1 MAFHNLPGALWDIQT
16 NANFNCACYG
26 NEFFNNAGVFR
37 KSQGS
42 GSSSI
47 QVTFT
52 NTGTVSALAGTIFVN
67 RGGIISGSYDT
78 AAGATINFSS
88 GGFTMGSEPPL
99 AVRDFVNS
107 PAGLLLSP
115 KVFRRISSWRA
126 RTSVL
131 TSTFQNNGAIT
142 NLTLNGAVLVSTN
155 TVTGTL
161 TWTAGTLVGPLS
173 IAQGGL
179 LNISGNMG
187 LQNVLTNSGTVTMTG
202 SAALTFYNNQT
213 SLLGGVY
220 NLPGALWDIQT
231 NANFNCACYG
241 NEFFNNAGVFRK
253 SQGSGS
259 SSIQVTFTNTGTVS
273 ALAGTIFVN
282 RGGIISGS
290 YDTAAGATINFSSGG
305 FTMGSEPAISGSG
318 LCEFTGGT
326 LTLTES
332 VPPNFSTGGRQPRAD
347 VHFPE

>member
-1 MAFHNLPGALWDIQT
+1 M
-16 NANFNCACYG
+16 
-26 NEFFNNAGVFR
+26 
-37 KSQGS
+37 
-42 GSSSI
+42 
-47 QVTFT
+47 
-52 NTGTVSALAGTIFVN
+52 
-67 RGGIISGSYDT
+67 
-78 AAGATINFSS
+78 
-88 GGFTMGSEPPL
+88 
-99 AVRDFVNS
+99 
-107 PAGLLLSP
+107 
-115 KVFRRISSWRA
+115 
-126 RTSVL
+126 L

-142 NLTLNGAVLVSTN
+142 NLTLSGAVLVSTN

-161 TWTAGTLVGPLS
+161 AWTAGTLVGPLS

-305 FTMGSEPAISGSG
+305 FTMGSEPAISGWDSVNSPVD
-318 LCEFTGGT
+318 CYSDRKCSAEF
-326 LTLTES
+326 S
-332 VPPNFSTGGRQPRAD
+332 AGRRQSRAD